1 MLILTYPVMVVVG
14 KTKLTALITIPVK
27 EEKKNN

>member
-1 MLILTYPVMVVVG
+1 MVVVG

-27 EEKKNN
+27 KRKKTITAFLSPP